1 MPKTI
6 INDHERQRRIYA
18 LNSKSPTILAR
29 SDTTKILDNGR
40 IRKLTPLECERLQNI
55 PSNYTA
61 SCSDT
66 QRYKMVG
73 NGFNI
78 NTIVHILKGL
88 KNRPFEV
95 RKKEQKIFYTRPYQP
110 RLFA

>member
-29 SDTTKILDNGR
+29 SDTTKILDNGQ

-55 PSNYTA
+55 PDGYTA

-66 QRYKMVG
+66 QCYKMTG